1 VVVLKVGRSTEGR
14 AAGSAH
20 TAALAGDHRVFEAL
34 FAEAGAV
41 CVNELPDLLET
52 ARALAT
58 ARRDPRG
65 AAVLTCSGGDAAMAA
80 DLAADAGLP
89 LTALEPDTVAAV
101 QALLPD
107 GVAVGN
113 PLDHTNAVWANTA
126 AVAAITAAVA
136 ADPGVGHLVYVQDA
150 PSGQPPADDAEWAA
164 TRDGAVDGARRAGT
178 EAMLVATCP
187 GMEPPGAVAG
197 LRPALAALAAMR
209 RPAADPARL
218 RAIAVAACTA
228 RRASGP
234 RPAGSLAEH
243 QAMDLLDA
251 GGIPLPRRG
260 LAVDPATAV
269 ATAARIGLPVALKVS
284 APGLVHKTDAGALA
298 LGLADAG
305 AVSRAAERLLALP
318 DLPAGAVLLVEEM
331 APPGEDLLVA
341 ARADGVVPCLVLGLG
356 GVWTEALDDVAVLPL
371 PAAPDQVIA
380 ALRGLRAA
388 PLLFGGRRH
397 EALAVGAL
405 AGLAAAVGDLLLAEH
420 LSLVEINPVRL
431 TAVQAFAL
439 DAVIRYR

>member
-1 VVVLKVGRSTEGR
+1 
-14 AAGSAH
+14 
-20 TAALAGDHRVFEAL
+20 
-34 FAEAGAV
+34 
-41 CVNELPDLLET
+41 
-52 ARALAT
+52 
-58 ARRDPRG
+58 
-65 AAVLTCSGGDAAMAA
+65 
-80 DLAADAGLP
+80 
-89 LTALEPDTVAAV
+89 
-101 QALLPD
+101 
-107 GVAVGN
+107 
-113 PLDHTNAVWANTA
+113 
-126 AVAAITAAVA
+126 
-136 ADPGVGHLVYVQDA
+136 
-150 PSGQPPADDAEWAA
+150 
-164 TRDGAVDGARRAGT
+164 
-178 EAMLVATCP
+178 
-187 GMEPPGAVAG
+187 
-197 LRPALAALAAMR
+197 
-209 RPAADPARL
+209 
-218 RAIAVAACTA
+218 
-228 RRASGP
+228 
-234 RPAGSLAEH
+234 
-243 QAMDLLDA
+243 MDLLDA